1 MARRQR
7 IAIIG
12 CGFFAPNHIHA
23 WKSLPEAELVA
34 VCDRDPERARTAAQL
49 ANTPDFTDAKIMLHD
64 MQPDVADIVTT
75 APSHLELARLC
86 AESGIAVIIQKPLA
100 ASLKEALETVDLAE
114 RANIRMMVHENFRFQ
129 KPIREVKSL
138 VASGAIGEP
147 RYASVRFRCGHDVF
161 TGQPY
166 LRQDERLVLADI
178 GVHIFDVARFL
189 MGEITDL
196 SCRVQR
202 LRPDVRGEDMASA
215 LVSFSSGAMGLIEA
229 SWSTFLTDDPFPETL
244 ISVEGTQGSVVL
256 DRHYAIKVRSGTETR
271 EYSAEPACPAWGER
285 PWHVVQDSVIE
296 TCRHW
301 LETVP
306 LGLSPATSVVD
317 NVRTL
322 AAVEACYASAA
333 ANGVIVNVD
342 AMLEKARV
350 FAAVENPP
358 QGGP

>member
-12 CGFFAPNHIHA
+12 CGFFAPNHIQA
-23 WKSLPEAELVA
+23 WKSLQDAELVA
-34 VCDRDPERARTAAQL
+34 VCDRDPERTRAAAQL
-49 ANTPDFTDAKIMLHD
+49 ANAPAFTDPTRMLQD
-64 MQPDVADIVTT
+64 IKPDVVDIVTT

-86 AESGIAVIIQKPLA
+86 AERGIAAIIQKPLA
-100 ASLKEALETVDLAE
+100 LSLEQALAIVDLAV
-114 RANIRMMVHENFRFQ
+114 RANVSMMVHENFRFQ
-129 KPIREVKSL
+129 KPIREVKAL
-138 VASGAIGEP
+138 VASGAIGEAL
-147 RYASVRFRCGHDVF
+147 YCSVRFRCGHDVF
-161 TGQPY
+161 TDQPY
-166 LRQDERLVLADI
+166 LRQDDRLVLADI

-215 LVSFSSGAMGLIEA
+215 LASFASGAIGLIEA
-229 SWSTFLTDDPFPETL
+229 SWSTYLTDDPFPETL

-256 DRHYAIKVRSGTETR
+256 DRQFAIKVRSGTESR
-271 EYSAEPACPAWGER
+271 EFSAEPACPSWGER

-306 LGLSPATSVVD
+306 HGISPATSVAD

-322 AAVEACYASAA
+322 ATVEACYASAA
-333 ANGVIVNVD
+333 ANGTVVSVD
-342 AMLEKARV
+342 AMLEKARISR
-350 FAAVENPP
+350 
-358 QGGP
+358 